1 MELYIDGAQNV
12 RDLGGIKCGDKTLKM
27 GRVIRSSHI
36 GYLTDKGEKQLT
48 EKGLRMVVDFR
59 SEPEILSSPD
69 RVIDGVRYEK
79 CPILKSLTVGLSR
92 DGKKQTVEEQV
103 INIITTLGTGVR
115 DWLARLYEPLVTDEF
130 SINGYRRFF
139 DLLKENK
146 EGALLYHC
154 AAGKDRVGT
163 GTVLFLMA
171 LGASQEDIIKD
182 YMLTNKSTAESTK
195 RTIERAKEMGLD
207 SDHIDCIPFVNGVI
221 PEYIQVV
228 FEVIE
233 DRGGIEEYLKKCMGI
248 DEKYLKELRESY
260 LE

>member
-1 MELYIDGAQNV
+1 MELYISGAQNV

-36 GYLTDKGEKQLT
+36 GYLTDEGEKQLM
-48 EKGLRMVVDFR
+48 GNNLRVVVDFR
-59 SEPEILSSPD
+59 SDPEILSSPD
-69 RVIDGVRYEK
+69 RIIEGVKYEK

-103 INIITTLGTGVR
+103 INIVTTLGVDVR
-115 DWLARLYEPLVTDEF
+115 NWLARLYVPLVTDEF
-130 SINGYRRFF
+130 SVNGYRRFF

-171 LGASQEDIIKD
+171 LGASYEDIIED
-182 YMLTNKSTAESTK
+182 YMLTNKSTEESTK
-195 RTIERAKEMGLD
+195 RAIAKAREMGLD
-207 SDHIDCIPFVNGVI
+207 ESLVECIPFVNGVI
-221 PEYIQVV
+221 PEYVQVV

-233 DRGGIEEYLKKCMGI
+233 KKGGIEKYLEGCMGI
-248 DEKYLKELRESY
+248 DENYLKELRENY

>member
-12 RDLGGIKCGDKTLKM
+12 RDLGGIRCGDKTLKM

-36 GYLTDKGEKQLT
+36 GYLTDKGENQLI
-48 EKGLRMVVDFR
+48 ENNLRVVVDFR
-59 SEPEILSSPD
+59 SDPEILSSPD
-69 RVIDGVRYEK
+69 RIIKGVKYEK

-103 INIITTLGTGVR
+103 INIVTTLGVGVR

-130 SINGYRRFF
+130 STRGYRRFF

-163 GTVLFLMA
+163 GTVLFLLA
-171 LGASQEDIIKD
+171 LGASYEDIIKD
-182 YMLTNKSTAESTK
+182 YMLTNKSTEDSTK
-195 RTIERAKEMGLD
+195 RAIAKAREMGLD
-207 SDHIDCIPFVNGVI
+207 KELVDCIPFVNGVI

-233 DRGGIEEYLKKCMGI
+233 NKGGIEKYLLECMGI
-248 DEKYLKELRESY
+248 DKSYLKELRANY

>member
-1 MELYIDGAQNV
+1 MELYISGAQNV
-12 RDLGGIKCGDKTLKM
+12 RDLGGIKCGDKMLKM

-36 GYLTDKGEKQLT
+36 GYLTDEGEKQLM
-48 EKGLRMVVDFR
+48 GNNLRVVVDFR
-59 SEPEILSSPD
+59 SDPEILSSPD
-69 RVIDGVRYEK
+69 RIIEGVKYEK

-103 INIITTLGTGVR
+103 INIVTTLGVDVR
-115 DWLARLYEPLVTDEF
+115 NWLARLYVPLVTDEF
-130 SINGYRRFF
+130 SVNGYRRFF

-171 LGASQEDIIKD
+171 LGASYEDIIKD
-182 YMLTNKSTAESTK
+182 YMLTNKSTEESTK
-195 RTIERAKEMGLD
+195 RAIAKAREMGVDEPLVE
-207 SDHIDCIPFVNGVI
+207 CIPFVNGVI

-233 DRGGIEEYLKKCMGI
+233 KKGGIEKYLEECMGI
-248 DEKYLKELRESY
+248 DENYLKELRENY